1 MALHGIVGFDVKWG
15 SRCWA
20 EAVQFLV
27 DLCLVIVCFFPNSEL
42 RLLRCILQNQLF
54 CSHRWV
60 ITLRT
65 AF

>member
-27 DLCLVIVCFFPNSEL
+27 DLCLVIVCFFLIQSSV
-42 RLLRCILQNQLF
+42 
-54 CSHRWV
+54 CSAAFFRISFFV
-60 ITLRT
+60 LT
-65 AF
+65 AGS